1 MAYKHEKGRNAMRQV
16 KRRQQGRLTNASS
29 NHQSTFSKKVK
40 KKGCGCGK
48 KKENLLISKKSRN
61 ASGFFVANFSSGAY
75 TIIRRGSDEFI

>member
-1 MAYKHEKGRNAMRQV
+1 GNDRFQMARLNGDLSLATYEKKTHIMAYKHEKGRNAMRQV

-48 KKENLLISKKSRN
+48 KKRT
-61 ASGFFVANFSSGAY
+61 Y
-75 TIIRRGSDEFI
+75 

>member
-1 MAYKHEKGRNAMRQV
+1 MRQV

-48 KKENLLISKKSRN
+48 KKRI
-61 ASGFFVANFSSGAY
+61 Y
-75 TIIRRGSDEFI
+75 